1 MRSTK
6 LVYGNCLLGGMY
18 LCLRGKAKKVGFVSS
33 HAWYVPAHIVVE
45 TKNHNILHFKY
56 AMEQNPLYFK
66 GSFEGVKSSEIFDY
80 LEREDRKII
89 HTMNPSMFL
98 LFGLFCFLFLLIP
111 WTLYWPCEVILWRIP
126 YDIIKLVKRCINR
139 LAFNN
144 RRNRSRL

>member
-1 MRSTK
+1 MRHTK
-6 LVYGNCLLGGMY
+6 MVYGNCLLGGMY

-33 HAWYVPAHIVVE
+33 HAWYVPAHVVVE

-56 AMEQNPLYFK
+56 AMPQNPLYFK

-89 HTMNPSMFL
+89 HLMNPSVFL

-111 WTLYWPCEVILWRIP
+111 WILYWPCEVLLWRIP
-126 YDIIKLVKRCINR
+126 NDIIKLVKRCVTR
-139 LAFNN
+139 LVFNHRGN
-144 RRNRSRL
+144 HSGL